1 MAYSSDAPWRLTRSA
16 QRMLG
21 LEEDGIWGKTTQA
34 AYTMA
39 DANLRG
45 RIDAAL
51 SGEGLSAY
59 SVARVTTRVAEQVP
73 GKFTLQPKRV
83 VGNTPVQKVVNT
95 SDQTPKGEEGWLT
108 LAQLQPVIVAATN
121 GLQHATYDRMV
132 KKLNLE
138 AERRVRN
145 GVTEYNSRSRNGSY
159 RGLFQM
165 GQAAWMDVQ
174 GKLGYTYDR
183 VYHPALN
190 ARAAALYIENNVR
203 VARALGYTGPIT
215 DAVIYT
221 MHNQGVGGFLKLVRG
236 GEVKGKQSNA
246 AMRVIAEA
254 KSDAKAA

>member
-1 MAYSSDAPWRLTRSA
+1 
-16 QRMLG
+16 MLG
-21 LEEDGIWGKTTQA
+21 LKEDGIWGNATQA

-51 SGEGLSAY
+51 AREGLSAY
-59 SVARVTTRVAEQVP
+59 SVARVTTQVTEQVP
-73 GKFTLQPKRV
+73 GKFTLQPKRI
-83 VGNTPVQKVVNT
+83 VGNTSIQKVVSM
-95 SDQTPKGEEGWLT
+95 SDQTPKGGDGWFT
-108 LAQLQPVIVAATN
+108 LAQLQPIIVAATN
-121 GLQHATYDRMV
+121 GLQHATYDRMI

-165 GQAAWMDVQ
+165 GQNAWTDIQ

-183 VYHPALN
+183 VYDPALN
-190 ARAAALYIENNVR
+190 ARAAALYVENNVR
-203 VARALGYTGPIT
+203 VARSLGYTGPIT

-236 GEVKGKQSNA
+236 GGVKGKQSAA

>member
-1 MAYSSDAPWRLTRSA
+1 MAYSSDAPWRLTRYA

-21 LEEDGIWGKTTQA
+21 LKEDGIWGDVTQA

-51 SGEGLSAY
+51 FGEGLSAY

-73 GKFTLQPKRV
+73 GKFTLQPKRIV
-83 VGNTPVQKVVNT
+83 DSTLARKVV
-95 SDQTPKGEEGWLT
+95 SMPDQTPKGEEGWLT
-108 LAQLQPVIVAATN
+108 LAQLQPMIVAATT
-121 GLQHATYDRMV
+121 GLQHATYDRMI

-138 AERRVRN
+138 AARRVRN
-145 GVTEYNSRSRNGSY
+145 GVTEYNSRSRSGSY

-165 GQAAWMDVQ
+165 GQAAWTDVQ
-174 GKLGYTYDR
+174 GKLGYTYDK
-183 VYHPALN
+183 VYDPVIN
-190 ARAAALYIENNVR
+190 ARAAALYVENNVR
-203 VARALGYTGPIT
+203 VARSLGYTGPIT

-236 GEVKGKQSNA
+236 GEVKGKQSTA